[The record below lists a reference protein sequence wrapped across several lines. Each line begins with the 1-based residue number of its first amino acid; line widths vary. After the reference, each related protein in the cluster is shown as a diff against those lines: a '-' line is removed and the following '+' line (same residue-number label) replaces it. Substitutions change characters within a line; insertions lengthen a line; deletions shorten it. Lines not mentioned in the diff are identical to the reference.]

1 MNCFLY
7 QLQFKSPVHFGGSD
21 SALSLY
27 SSEDHFRADTLFSAL
42 CHTALQMDGR
52 EGLEKL
58 LTLAQ
63 SGKLLLSDAMPWA
76 ETAYYL
82 PKPRYIAQTDR
93 ELPSDRRKAMKKLSW
108 VPVNRFD
115 EYCRAVRSGELFA
128 CGEVS
133 FGKSAESTKAMVP
146 EQGDAMPYQVGLY
159 HFREGCGLYFLAVCE
174 EKEVETWLFALIR
187 ALGVSGIGGKVSVG
201 YGRFSVK
208 ERICLCESGD
218 GQMQRLY
225 QALTENSERS
235 MLLTTCLPREAELDR
250 ALEGAS
256 YQLVRRAGFVAS
268 NTYASSPRKKRTQYY
283 LDAGSVVNNRFS
295 GDVYE
300 IGTNGTHR
308 VYRYA
313 KPLFL
318 GVKL

>member
-82 PKPRYIAQTDR
+82 PKPRSIARKNQ
-93 ELPSDRRKAMKKLSW
+93 ELPSDQRKAMKKLSW
-108 VPVNRFD
+108 LPVNRFD

-133 FGKSAESTKAMVP
+133 FGKSAESTKVMVP
-146 EQGDAMPYQVGLY
+146 ERGDAMPYRWGCIISGRAVGCIFWRCAKKKKWK
-159 HFREGCGLYFLAVCE
+159 HGCS
-174 EKEVETWLFALIR
+174 R
-187 ALGVSGIGGKVSVG
+187 
-201 YGRFSVK
+201 
-208 ERICLCESGD
+208 
-218 GQMQRLY
+218 
-225 QALTENSERS
+225 
-235 MLLTTCLPREAELDR
+235 
-250 ALEGAS
+250 
-256 YQLVRRAGFVAS
+256 
-268 NTYASSPRKKRTQYY
+268 
-283 LDAGSVVNNRFS
+283 
-295 GDVYE
+295 
-300 IGTNGTHR
+300 
-308 VYRYA
+308 
-313 KPLFL
+313 
-318 GVKL
+318 